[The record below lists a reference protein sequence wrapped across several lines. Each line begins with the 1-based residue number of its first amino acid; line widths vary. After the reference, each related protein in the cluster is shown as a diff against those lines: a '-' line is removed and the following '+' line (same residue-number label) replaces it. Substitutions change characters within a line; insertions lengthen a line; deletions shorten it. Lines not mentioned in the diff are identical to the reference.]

1 MSIVTDETTQLQ
13 ATQQVARAQRA
24 IARYNELHTVY
35 WRARAAVQS
44 EEAALRSR
52 QAYAEL
58 QRAQPLMLAIR
69 HQATVAAQATGWIW
83 PEQPNPPWT
92 GDSRRRFAQAAATR
106 ASLPDPVMITDEER
120 RVAPDSVRV
129 KQHFNAVLA
138 QARSL
143 GKSSAWLP
151 LRTAWVALRRLSA
164 NAST

>member
-1 MSIVTDETTQLQ
+1 MSIVTDETTQMQ
-13 ATQQVARAQRA
+13 AVKHVARAERA

-44 EEAALRSR
+44 EKAALRSR

-69 HQATVAAQATGWIW
+69 HQATVTAQTAGWIW
-83 PEQPNPPWT
+83 PEQATAPWA
-92 GDSRRRFAQAAATR
+92 GDSGRPIGR
-106 ASLPDPVMITDEER
+106 AVAKRAPLPERVIITDEER
-120 RVAPDSVRV
+120 RSAPDSVRV

-151 LRTAWVALRRLSA
+151 LRTATAALRRLPA
-164 NAST
+164 VAGA